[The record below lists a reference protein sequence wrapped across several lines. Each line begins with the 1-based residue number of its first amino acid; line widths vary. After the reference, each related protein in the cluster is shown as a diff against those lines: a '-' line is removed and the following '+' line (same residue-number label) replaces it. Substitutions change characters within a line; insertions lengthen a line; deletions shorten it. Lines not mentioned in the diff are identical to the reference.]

1 MKIKDTIT
9 LIFTNIAEAEQL
21 ESKIKFMKNYVSVS
35 CTHKAIDSKI
45 SEEDEK
51 MIMTESSIMNIS

>member
-35 CTHKAIDSKI
+35 GTHKAIDSKI